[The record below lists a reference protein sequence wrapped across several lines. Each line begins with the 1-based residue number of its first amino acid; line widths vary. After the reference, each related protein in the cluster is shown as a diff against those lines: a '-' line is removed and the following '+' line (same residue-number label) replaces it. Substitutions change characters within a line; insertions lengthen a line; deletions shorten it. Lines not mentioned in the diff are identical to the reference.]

1 MFKAKVHCFALSD
14 RPLAGPR
21 LRSAMTVEREGEFVR
36 GDDGRERWR
45 SGEKALNGVG
55 KKERPKKKKT
65 KAGEKNC
72 LQNGKLCYN
81 ITMEPMVARL

>member
-1 MFKAKVHCFALSD
+1 MTGEGITAEWGKV
-14 RPLAGPR
+14 
-21 LRSAMTVEREGEFVR
+21 
-36 GDDGRERWR
+36 
-45 SGEKALNGVG
+45 LNGVG

-81 ITMEPMVARL
+81 VTMEPMVARL